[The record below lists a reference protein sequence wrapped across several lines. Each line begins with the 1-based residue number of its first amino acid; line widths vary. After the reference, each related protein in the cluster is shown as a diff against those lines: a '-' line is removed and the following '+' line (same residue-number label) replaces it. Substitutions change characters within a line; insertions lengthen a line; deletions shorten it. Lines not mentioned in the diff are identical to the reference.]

1 MRIFYIYN
9 ILINKKYIYKLYFKN
24 YEKVLRSI
32 NNKLKII
39 RIKYMKIE
47 KEIHEKYINIAIKL
61 AEKARG
67 KTSPN
72 PMVGAVLVKNGKIIG
87 EGYHKRK
94 GTNHAEVEAINSC
107 QSSLRGAIMYVTLE
121 PCCFYGNTPPC
132 TKSILKAGIKK
143 VIVGIIDP
151 NPKVNGR
158 GIKELKREGVDVEF
172 GFLEKEISKQNET
185 YIKYITKKIP
195 FVTMKIAISLD
206 GKMCTKT
213 GDSKWISSNI
223 SRKYV
228 HKKRSQYDSVLTG
241 IGTVLTDDPLLTS
254 RYGKNRKNP
263 IRIIVDSKLKIPL
276 NSKVLKT
283 IDEARLIIAT
293 TKYHNEE
300 KANEIKRFGGE
311 ILVVKNHIKYKKQKN
326 KDQYYRVNLHKLL
339 EMLGEMEVTS
349 VLVEAGSTL
358 STSFIKQNLVDKFL
372 IFIAS
377 IIIGGN
383 ESFQTI
389 GDLGIE
395 KIMDVNRLNISNLER
410 MGDDILIEAYPY
422 K

>member
-1 MRIFYIYN
+1 
-9 ILINKKYIYKLYFKN
+9 
-24 YEKVLRSI
+24 
-32 NNKLKII
+32 
-39 RIKYMKIE
+39 MKID
-47 KEIHEKYINIAIKL
+47 KEIHKKYMNIAIKL

-72 PMVGAVLVKNGKIIG
+72 PMVGAVLVKDGKIIG

-94 GTNHAEVEAINSC
+94 GANHAEVEAINSC
-107 QSSLRGAIMYVTLE
+107 QSSSEGATMYVTLE

-132 TKSILKAGIKK
+132 TKTILKARIKK

-151 NPKVNGR
+151 NPKVNCK
-158 GIKELKREGVDVEF
+158 GIKELKKSGVNVEF
-172 GFLEKEISKQNET
+172 GFLENEISRQNET

-195 FVTMKIAISLD
+195 FVTMKMAVSLD
-206 GKMCTKT
+206 GKMCTKK
-213 GDSKWISSNI
+213 GDSKWISSDI
-223 SRKYV
+223 SRRYV

-254 RYGKNRKNP
+254 RYGKDRKNP
-263 IRIIVDSKLKIPL
+263 IRIVVDSKLKIPL
-276 NSKVLKT
+276 NSKLFNT

-293 TKYHNEE
+293 TKYHNEK
-300 KANEIKRFGGE
+300 KANEIKKIGGE
-311 ILVVKNHIKYKKQKN
+311 ILVVESHIKYKKQEN
-326 KDQYYRVNLHKLL
+326 KEQYYRVNLNKLL
-339 EMLGEMEVTS
+339 EMLGEIEVTS

-358 STSFIKQNLVDKFL
+358 STSFIKQDLVDKFL
-372 IFIAS
+372 IFIAP

-395 KIMDVNRLNISNLER
+395 KIMDINRLNISNLER
-410 MGDDILIEAYPY
+410 MGNDILIEAYPT

>member
-1 MRIFYIYN
+1 
-9 ILINKKYIYKLYFKN
+9 
-24 YEKVLRSI
+24 
-32 NNKLKII
+32 
-39 RIKYMKIE
+39 MKID
-47 KEIHEKYINIAIKL
+47 KEIHKKYMNIAIKL

-72 PMVGAVLVKNGKIIG
+72 PMVGAVLVKDGKIIG

-94 GTNHAEVEAINSC
+94 GANHAEVEAINSC
-107 QSSLRGAIMYVTLE
+107 QSSSEGATMYVTLE

-132 TKSILKAGIKK
+132 TKAILKARIKK
-143 VIVGIIDP
+143 VVVGIIDP
-151 NPKVNGR
+151 NPKVNCK
-158 GIKELKREGVDVEF
+158 GIKELKKSGVNVEF
-172 GFLEKEISKQNET
+172 GFLENEISRQNET

-195 FVTMKIAISLD
+195 FVTMKMAVSLD
-206 GKMCTKT
+206 GKMCTKK
-213 GDSKWISSNI
+213 GDSKWISSDI
-223 SRKYV
+223 SRRYV

-254 RYGKNRKNP
+254 RYGKDRKNP
-263 IRIIVDSKLKIPL
+263 IRIVVDSKLKIPL
-276 NSKVLKT
+276 NSKLFNT

-293 TKYHNEE
+293 TKYHNEK
-300 KANEIKRFGGE
+300 KANEIKKIGGE
-311 ILVVKNHIKYKKQKN
+311 ILVVESHIKYKKQEN
-326 KDQYYRVNLHKLL
+326 KEQYYRVNLNKLL
-339 EMLGEMEVTS
+339 EMLGEIEVTS

-358 STSFIKQNLVDKFL
+358 STSFIKQDLVDKFL
-372 IFIAS
+372 IFIAP

-395 KIMDVNRLNISNLER
+395 KIMDINRLNISNLER
-410 MGDDILIEAYPY
+410 MGNDILIEAYPT